1 MSFRIFLAFVF
12 LFFTISRLSAQPDQ
26 YKFIRIDN
34 DKGLSNN
41 QINCILEDNQGF
53 MWFGTMTGLNRYDGN
68 AFKTFRHDVRHAT
81 SLRDNYINAIYAGP
95 EEKLWVVTRGGLT
108 IYDPLTESFFPSTTR
123 WLQKYAL
130 PDSGITKVVKDK
142 IGDYWFVHAT
152 KGLFKYSPQTKV
164 TQNLTESLHAGSVSD
179 FVQDK
184 SNDYWLIY
192 RDGTLEK
199 RSGKNWQVLFR
210 NRHLGQQQVANRQ
223 GFHLFADNS
232 NDLWIYQEDVPAGIF
247 CFNST
252 TKVFQHYH
260 RDSEKFKLNND
271 LVRSVI
277 QNSDGKI
284 WVGTD
289 HGGVNIIDK
298 KNNTIAYLLQNSD
311 DESSISQ
318 NSIYSLY
325 RNKANIIW
333 VGTYKSG
340 LSYYHPNNIKFPV
353 YRYQATNPNSLP
365 YNDINRLVEDARGNI
380 YMGTNGGGLLY
391 FDRKNNRFQQFQHDP
406 KNSNSLSNNVIVG
419 LYLDKKQN
427 LWIGTYY
434 GGLDKFD
441 GKTFTHYQHNPK
453 DPNSISDDRVWE
465 IFEDSRNNLWVGT
478 LGGGLELLDRKNETF
493 RHYRMGQPK
502 SVHSDFISSII
513 EDKAGNLWIGTA
525 YGVDKLDRKTG
536 EFIHYVN
543 SNHSATGLSNNNIIT
558 VMEDSRGLIWM
569 GTNEGLNIFDKK
581 KNAFRSF
588 RKEDGLP
595 DNSIQGIVEDNQHT
609 VWLATQ
615 NGISNVT
622 VKQNSAATS
631 FTLHFKNYDVSD
643 GLQEKAFNNN
653 AFLKTRSGDLLFGG
667 SNGFNIFHPGKLEV
681 NKRIPPVVLTDF
693 QIFNQF
699 VEAGDSLNGRVL
711 LTKNINEVKE
721 ITLRHHENM
730 FSIAF
735 AALNFLQPEKNKY
748 AYKLEGFNDQWLS
761 VDNQV
766 RKATFTNLDPGT
778 YIFRVKA
785 SNNDGLWNATG
796 AALRI
801 TILPPFWKT
810 NLAFAFYILLFLAA
824 LWLARKIVQ
833 TQERLK
839 YKLVQEREEAQR
851 RQELDTLKI
860 RFFTNISHE
869 FRTPLTLILSPLE
882 KMLKEA
888 TADGNKITQLKL
900 IYRNARRLLNLVNQL
915 LDFRK
920 MEVQEIVLHPSQI
933 DVIPFIRE
941 IAFSFS
947 DISENKN
954 IQFTFQTG
962 MEHLVTNI
970 DQDKM
975 EKILFN
981 LLSNAFKFTPE
992 GGKVSVEVSVADF
1005 NNDPDRKNLVIQVKD
1020 TGIGIPPED
1029 QENVFKRFFQSD
1041 IPGSMVNQGSGI
1053 GLAITKEFV
1062 KLHQG
1067 EITIQSAP
1075 GAGTCFT
1082 IMLPVVQEVFT
1093 PVNGN
1098 VVTSEIQTLTTGI
1111 SEVKVNGTK
1120 NFGKKPVILL
1130 VEDNEDFR
1138 FYLKDNLS
1146 VFYQVVEAANGKQ
1159 GWQQAVTLA
1168 PDLIVSDILMPE
1180 MDGITFSRKLKKD
1193 PRTAGIPVILLTANA
1208 TEEQRLLGYET
1219 GASDY
1224 ITKPFNFEIL
1234 LSRIKY
1240 LIAQQVAFRTALQH
1254 KMEVKPQDI
1263 VITPLDEKLIQ
1274 KAIAFTEQNIAN
1286 PDFSVEELSRELGM
1300 SRVYLYKKL
1309 LAITGKAPLEFIRTV
1324 RLKRAA
1330 QLLTE
1335 SQLTVAEVAYEVG
1348 FNNPK
1353 YFTKYFKQEFNEL
1366 PSAYATGK
1374 RVKV

>member
-1 MSFRIFLAFVF
+1 M
-12 LFFTISRLSAQPDQ
+12 
-26 YKFIRIDN
+26 
-34 DKGLSNN
+34 
-41 QINCILEDNQGF
+41 
-53 MWFGTMTGLNRYDGN
+53 
-68 AFKTFRHDVRHAT
+68 
-81 SLRDNYINAIYAGP
+81 
-95 EEKLWVVTRGGLT
+95 
-108 IYDPLTESFFPSTTR
+108 
-123 WLQKYAL
+123 
-130 PDSGITKVVKDK
+130 
-142 IGDYWFVHAT
+142 
-152 KGLFKYSPQTKV
+152 
-164 TQNLTESLHAGSVSD
+164 
-179 FVQDK
+179 
-184 SNDYWLIY
+184 
-192 RDGTLEK
+192 
-199 RSGKNWQVLFR
+199 
-210 NRHLGQQQVANRQ
+210 
-223 GFHLFADNS
+223 
-232 NDLWIYQEDVPAGIF
+232 
-247 CFNST
+247 
-252 TKVFQHYH
+252 
-260 RDSEKFKLNND
+260 
-271 LVRSVI
+271 RSVV
-277 QNSDGKI
+277 QGSDGKI
-284 WVGTD
+284 WIGTD

-298 KNNTIAYLLQNSD
+298 KHGTVEYLLQNPD

-325 RNKANIIW
+325 RNKADIIW
-333 VGTYKSG
+333 VGTYKAG
-340 LSYYHPNNIKFPV
+340 ISYYHPNNIKFPV
-353 YRYQATNPNSLP
+353 YRYQAANPNSLP
-365 YNDINRLVEDARGNI
+365 YNDINRFVEDARGNI
-380 YMGTNGGGLLY
+380 FMGTNGGGLLY
-391 FDRKNNRFQQFQHDP
+391 FDRARNRFQQFLHDP
-406 KNSNSLSNNVIVG
+406 KNANSLTNNVIVG
-419 LYLDKKQN
+419 LYLDKQQN

-441 GKTFTHYQHNPK
+441 GTTFTHYRHNPK
-453 DPNSISDDRVWE
+453 DSNSISDDRVWE

-478 LGGGLELLDRKNETF
+478 LGGGLELFDRKKELF
-493 RHYRMGQPK
+493 RHYRMGAPK
-502 SVHSDFISSII
+502 SVHSDYISSII

-525 YGVDKLDRKTG
+525 YGVDKLDHKTG
-536 EFIHYVN
+536 EFVHYVN
-543 SNHSATGLSNNNIIT
+543 NNNNAQGLSNNNVIT
-558 VMEDSRGLIWM
+558 VMEDSRGLLWM
-569 GTNEGLNIFDKK
+569 GTNEGLNVLDRK
-581 KNAFRSF
+581 KNTFRVF

-609 VWLATQ
+609 MWLATQ

-622 VKQNSAATS
+622 VQPGSSAADI
-631 FTLHFKNYDVSD
+631 TLQFKNYDVSD
-643 GLQEKAFNNN
+643 GLQDQAFNNN

-681 NKRIPPVVLTDF
+681 NRQVPPVILTDF
-693 QIFNQF
+693 QIFNQTIA
-699 VEAGDSLNGRVL
+699 AGDTLNGRVL
-711 LTKNINEVKE
+711 LQENINQAKE

-761 VDNQV
+761 VDNEV
-766 RKATFTNLDPGT
+766 RKAVFTNLDPGT
-778 YIFRVKA
+778 YVFRVKA
-785 SNNDGLWNATG
+785 SNNDGVWNEAGAT
-796 AALRI
+796 LRI

-810 NLAFAFYILLFLAA
+810 NWAFAFYIILFLAA
-824 LWLARKIVQ
+824 LLIARRIVQ

-839 YKLVQEREEAQR
+839 YKLAHERQEAHR
-851 RQELDTLKI
+851 RQELDMLKI

-869 FRTPLTLILSPLE
+869 FRTPLTLILAPLE

-888 TADGNKITQLKL
+888 SADAEKIIQLKL
-900 IYRNARRLLNLVNQL
+900 VYRNARRLLNLVNQL

-920 MEVQEIVLHPSQI
+920 MEVQEIALHASPI

-954 IQFTFQTG
+954 IQFTFYAAV
-962 MEHLVTNI
+962 EHLVTNV
-970 DQDKM
+970 DPDKM

-1005 NNDPDRKNLVIQVKD
+1005 TTDSSRKNLVIQVKD

-1029 QENVFKRFFQSD
+1029 QEKVFKRFFQSD

-1062 KLHQG
+1062 KLHEG
-1067 EITIQSAP
+1067 EITVQSTS
-1075 GAGTCFT
+1075 GEGTLFT
-1082 IMLPVVQEVFT
+1082 IMLPVVPAVLPAPEINLAVSEMRALPAPI
-1093 PVNGN
+1093 PV
-1098 VVTSEIQTLTTGI
+1098 E
-1111 SEVKVNGTK
+1111 KVNGSTK
-1120 NFGKKPVILL
+1120 SSAKKPVILL

-1146 VFYQVVEAANGKQ
+1146 VFYQVVEATNGKQ
-1159 GWQQAVTLA
+1159 GWQQAITLV

-1180 MDGITFSRKLKKD
+1180 MDGIAFSRKLKKD
-1193 PRTAGIPVILLTANA
+1193 PRTAAIPVILLTANA
-1208 TEEQRLLGYET
+1208 TEEQKLLGYET

-1234 LSRIKY
+1234 LSRLKY
-1240 LIAQQVAFRTALQH
+1240 LIAQQVAFREALQH

-1263 VITPLDEKLIQ
+1263 AITPLDEKLIK

-1286 PDFSVEELSRELGM
+1286 PDFSVEDLSRELGM

-1309 LAITGKAPLEFIRTV
+1309 LALTGKAPLEFIRTV

-1366 PSAYATGK
+1366 PSAYAAGK